1 MNKKATCSYLQVA
14 NNTLD
19 KWIVAGLPVIHI
31 DGVIRFD
38 KLAINDWMASKS
50 SDDNSSQFSQLV

>member
-19 KWIVAGLPVIHI
+19 KWIAAGLPVIHI

-38 KLAINDWMASKS
+38 KQSINDWMASKS
-50 SDDNSSQFSQLV
+50 SSDNRFQFAQLV